1 MLKSIIIK
9 KRWKILD
16 TIGKGA
22 FGELFSAYDMEN
34 QNTVAIKVEGPLT
47 KNKRKRALLAMEIS
61 VLRKMQSSSF
71 VCRFEACGRITIQS
85 STSSTTYD
93 YMVMQLL
100 GPSLS
105 KLRRKCKK
113 FSLATTALLGK
124 QMLNAIKDCHTI
136 GGVIHRDIKPGN
148 FCIDNSNLY
157 NGRARCYIIDFG
169 LCRPYISSSGEIKEA
184 RRSVGFR
191 GTAAYASINAHDGKD
206 LGRVDDL
213 WSLFYVLVEFMIGDL
228 PWKGREKE
236 QVAIYKRQMTN
247 SYLVAN
253 LPSPFNDMLQY
264 LKTLKF
270 EDEPDYDLL
279 DSMMDE
285 LFRISGKSYDV
296 PYDWEL
302 ARPIEDQSNNYE
314 NEPIIYNN
322 NNNQLIGYGNEG
334 NNANIYEQ
342 GVNKYYDNR
351 PQMAVSSPTTQN
363 AILTPPYSPIYSNGC
378 VSPYKKMMSSPNIIT
393 ASPIEHKNSSKG
405 LFINPNHDINHK
417 PLNGDVKIPATAT
430 LTRLLNED
438 STKNVKVDSQKPNSN
453 SPNKQH
459 SNPRFLK
466 FLIPN

>member
-1 MLKSIIIK
+1 LKSIVIK

-16 TIGKGA
+16 SIGKGA
-22 FGELFSAYDMEN
+22 FGELFSAYDMETN
-34 QNTVAIKVEGPLT
+34 NTVAIKVEGPLMR
-47 KNKRKRALLAMEIS
+47 NKRRRALLAMEIS
-61 VLRKMQSSSF
+61 VLRKMQSSDY

-85 STSSTTYD
+85 TTSSTTYD

-124 QMLNAIKDCHTI
+124 QMLNAIKDCHII

-148 FCIDNSNLY
+148 FCIDTSNTY
-157 NGRARCYIIDFG
+157 NGRPRCYIIDFG
-169 LCRPYISSSGEIKEA
+169 LCRPYISSNGEIKEA

-213 WSLFYVLVEFMIGDL
+213 WSLFYVLVEFMTGDL

-247 SYLVAN
+247 SYLVN
-253 LPSPFNDMLQY
+253 SLPTPFNDMLKY

-279 DSMMDE
+279 EGMMDE
-285 LFRISGKSYDV
+285 LFRLSGKSYDV
-296 PYDWEL
+296 PYDWEIT
-302 ARPIEDQSNNYE
+302 RPVEESIVSETALYSSNNQ
-314 NEPIIYNN
+314 IATYNN
-322 NNNQLIGYGNEG
+322 D
-334 NNANIYEQ
+334 ANIY
-342 GVNKYYDNR
+342 GTADNKMYDNN
-351 PQMAVSSPTTQN
+351 QQAVALSPSSQN
-363 AILTPPYSPIYSNGC
+363 AILTPPYSPLYSNNNC
-378 VSPYKKMMSSPNIIT
+378 VSPYNKNMMPSSPTIIPS
-393 ASPIEHKNSSKG
+393 SPIDDKNCTKA
-405 LFINPNHDINHK
+405 LLNNQNHDVNHK
-417 PLNGDVKIPATAT
+417 PVNGDVKIPATAAQ
-430 LTRLLNED
+430 LTKFLNED
-438 STKNVKVDSQKPNSN
+438 STKNVKVETQRPATQAQSQ
-453 SPNKQH
+453 QH

>member
-1 MLKSIIIK
+1 MLRSIVIK

-16 TIGKGA
+16 SIGKGA
-22 FGELFSAYDMEN
+22 FGELFSAYDMETN
-34 QNTVAIKVEGPLT
+34 STVAIKVEGPLM
-47 KNKRKRALLAMEIS
+47 KNRRKRALLAMEIS
-61 VLRKMQSSSF
+61 VLRKMQSSDY

-148 FCIDNSNLY
+148 FCIDTSNSY
-157 NGRARCYIIDFG
+157 NGRPRCYIIDFG

-213 WSLFYVLVEFMIGDL
+213 WSLFYVLVEFMTGDL

-253 LPSPFNDMLQY
+253 LPTPFNDMLQY

-279 DSMMDE
+279 EGMLDD
-285 LFRISGKSYDV
+285 LFRISGKPYDV
-296 PYDWEL
+296 PYDWDLPKL
-302 ARPIEDQSNNYE
+302 AEESINTETTMYS
-314 NEPIIYNN
+314 
-322 NNNQLIGYGNEG
+322 NNQLASYGNDANG
-334 NNANIYEQ
+334 NAYGQ
-342 GVNKYYDNR
+342 GGNKYYDNR
-351 PQMAVSSPTTQN
+351 PQAVISSSTTLQN
-363 AILTPPYSPIYSNGC
+363 ANLTPPYSPIYSNGC
-378 VSPYKKMMSSPNIIT
+378 VSPYTKKMMSSPTIIP
-393 ASPIEHKNSSKG
+393 ASPLEHKNCTKA
-405 LFINPNHDINHK
+405 LLINQNHDVNHK
-417 PLNGDVKIPATAT
+417 PVNGDVKIPATAQ
-430 LTRLLNED
+430 LTKFLNED
-438 STKNVKVDSQKPNSN
+438 SSKKNVKVEGQRQTTT
-453 SPNKQH
+453 SPQQQH

>member
-1 MLKSIIIK
+1 MLRSIVIK

-16 TIGKGA
+16 SIGKGA
-22 FGELFSAYDMEN
+22 FGELFSAYDMETN
-34 QNTVAIKVEGPLT
+34 NTVAIKVEGPLM
-47 KNKRKRALLAMEIS
+47 KNRRKRALLAMEIS
-61 VLRKMQSSSF
+61 VLRKMQSSEY

-124 QMLNAIKDCHTI
+124 QMLNAIRDCHTI

-148 FCIDNSNLY
+148 FCIDTTNSY
-157 NGRARCYIIDFG
+157 NGRPRCYIIDFG
-169 LCRPYISSSGEIKEA
+169 LCRPYVSSSGEIKEA

-213 WSLFYVLVEFMIGDL
+213 WSLFYVLVEFLTGDL

-236 QVAIYKRQMTN
+236 QVAIYKRQMTS
-247 SYLVAN
+247 SYLVGN
-253 LPSPFNDMLQY
+253 LPAPFMDMLQY

-279 DSMMDE
+279 EGMMDE
-285 LFRISGKSYDV
+285 LFRLSGKSYDV
-296 PYDWEL
+296 PYDWEIP
-302 ARPIEDQSNNYE
+302 RPVEESSST
-314 NEPIIYNN
+314 EPTIYTS
-322 NNNQLIGYGNEG
+322 NNQLVNYNNDTNVYGPG
-334 NNANIYEQ
+334 NNKMYENNQ
-342 GVNKYYDNR
+342 QPGVL
-351 PQMAVSSPTTQN
+351 SPTTQN
-363 AILTPPYSPIYSNGC
+363 ALLTPPYSPLYSNNC
-378 VSPYKKMMSSPNIIT
+378 VSPYNKKMIPSPTIIPT
-393 ASPIEHKNSSKG
+393 SPIDKNSTKA
-405 LFINPNHDINHK
+405 LLITPNPDVNHK
-417 PLNGDVKIPATAT
+417 PVTGDVKIPATAQIT
-430 LTRLLNED
+430 KFLNED
-438 STKNVKVDSQKPNSN
+438 SSKNVKVETQRPTSQ
-453 SPNKQH
+453 SPPQQQH
-459 SNPRFLK
+459 NNPRFLK

>member
-1 MLKSIIIK
+1 MLRSIVIK
-9 KRWKILD
+9 KRWKILES
-16 TIGKGA
+16 IGKGA
-22 FGELFSAYDMEN
+22 FGELFSAYDMETN
-34 QNTVAIKVEGPLT
+34 NTVAIKVEGPLM
-47 KNKRKRALLAMEIS
+47 KNRRKRALLAMEIS
-61 VLRKMQSSSF
+61 VLRKMQSSDY

-148 FCIDNSNLY
+148 FCIDTRNSY
-157 NGRARCYIIDFG
+157 DGRPRCYIIDFG
-169 LCRPYISSSGEIKEA
+169 LCRPYISSNGEIKEA

-213 WSLFYVLVEFMIGDL
+213 WSLFYVLVEFMTGDL

-253 LPSPFNDMLQY
+253 LPTPFNDMLQY

-270 EDEPDYDLL
+270 EDEPNYNLIEGML
-279 DSMMDE
+279 DE
-285 LFRISGKSYDV
+285 LFRISGKPYDV
-296 PYDWEL
+296 PYDWDLPKKADES
-302 ARPIEDQSNNYE
+302 ISTETNVYS
-314 NEPIIYNN
+314 
-322 NNNQLIGYGNEG
+322 NNQLASYENDV
-334 NNANIYEQ
+334 NANVYGQ
-342 GVNKYYDNR
+342 A
-351 PQMAVSSPTTQN
+351 AVSSPTSQN
-363 AILTPPYSPIYSNGC
+363 AILTPPYSPLYSNGC
-378 VSPYKKMMSSPNIIT
+378 VSPYNKKMMSSPTIIPS
-393 ASPIEHKNSSKG
+393 SPIEHKNCTKA
-405 LFINPNHDINHK
+405 LLINQNHDVNHK
-417 PLNGDVKIPATAT
+417 PVNGDVKIPATAQ
-430 LTRLLNED
+430 LTKFLNED
-438 STKNVKVDSQKPNSN
+438 SSKKNVKVEGQRPTST
-453 SPNKQH
+453 SPQQQQH

>member
-1 MLKSIIIK
+1 MLRSIVIK

-16 TIGKGA
+16 SIGKGA
-22 FGELFSAYDMEN
+22 FGELFSAFDMETN
-34 QNTVAIKVEGPLT
+34 STVAIKVEGPLM
-47 KNKRKRALLAMEIS
+47 KNRRKRALLAMEIS
-61 VLRKMQSSSF
+61 VLRKMQSSDF

-148 FCIDNSNLY
+148 FCIDTSNTY

-213 WSLFYVLVEFMIGDL
+213 WSLFYVLVEFMTGDL

-253 LPSPFNDMLQY
+253 LPTPFNDMLQY

-279 DSMMDE
+279 EGMMDD
-285 LFRISGKSYDV
+285 LFRISGKPYDV

-302 ARPIEDQSNNYE
+302 PKLTDESINTETT
-314 NEPIIYNN
+314 IYS
-322 NNNQLIGYGNEG
+322 NNQLASYGNDANG
-334 NNANIYEQ
+334 NVYGQ
-342 GVNKYYDNR
+342 GGSKYYDNR
-351 PQMAVSSPTTQN
+351 PQAAVSSPTSQN
-363 AILTPPYSPIYSNGC
+363 AILTPPYSPLYSNGC
-378 VSPYKKMMSSPNIIT
+378 VSPYNKKMMPSPSIIPA
-393 ASPIEHKNSSKG
+393 ASPIEHKNCTKA
-405 LFINPNHDINHK
+405 LLINQNHDVNHK
-417 PLNGDVKIPATAT
+417 PVNGDVKIPATAQ
-430 LTRLLNED
+430 LTKFLNED
-438 STKNVKVDSQKPNSN
+438 SSKKNVKVEGQRQTTT
-453 SPNKQH
+453 SPQQQH
-459 SNPRFLK
+459 SNPRFLN
-466 FLIPN
+466 LININFF

>member
-1 MLKSIIIK
+1 MK
-9 KRWKILD
+9 
-16 TIGKGA
+16 T
-22 FGELFSAYDMEN
+22 
-34 QNTVAIKVEGPLT
+34 QNTVAIKVEGPLL

-61 VLRKMQSSSF
+61 VLRKMQSSDY

-148 FCIDNSNLY
+148 FCIDNTNSY

-213 WSLFYVLVEFMIGDL
+213 WSLFYVLVEFMTGDL

-236 QVAIYKRQMTN
+236 QVAIYKKQMTN

-253 LPSPFNDMLQY
+253 LPSPFNDMLHY

-279 DSMMDE
+279 ESMLDE
-285 LFRISGKSYDV
+285 MFRISGKSYDV

-302 ARPIEDQSNNYE
+302 PRPVGESVNTESSYNSND
-314 NEPIIYNN
+314 
-322 NNNQLIGYGNEG
+322 NQLIGYDNEG
-334 NNANIYEQ
+334 NA
-342 GVNKYYDNR
+342 KYYDNR
-351 PQMAVSSPTTQN
+351 QQVGVPSPSTQN
-363 AILTPPYSPIYSNGC
+363 ALLTPPYSPIYSNGC
-378 VSPYKKMMSSPNIIT
+378 VSPYNKKMMSSPNVIT
-393 ASPIEHKNSSKG
+393 TSPSVIPTSPIEHKNCTKA
-405 LFINPNHDINHK
+405 LLINQNHDINHK
-417 PLNGDVKIPATAT
+417 PVNGDVKIPATAT
-430 LTRLLNED
+430 LTKFLNED
-438 STKNVKVDSQKPNSN
+438 STKNVKVDGQKPASN
-453 SPNKQH
+453 SPNQQH
-459 SNPRFLK
+459 SNTRFLK

>member
-1 MLKSIIIK
+1 MLRSIVIK
-9 KRWKILD
+9 KRWKILES
-16 TIGKGA
+16 IGKGA
-22 FGELFSAYDMEN
+22 FGELFSAYDMKT

-61 VLRKMQSSSF
+61 VLRKMQSSDY

-148 FCIDNSNLY
+148 FCIDNTNSY

-213 WSLFYVLVEFMIGDL
+213 WSLFYVLVEFMTGDL

-236 QVAIYKRQMTN
+236 QVAIFKKQMTN

-279 DSMMDE
+279 ESMLDE

-302 ARPIEDQSNNYE
+302 PRPVEESVNTE
-314 NEPIIYNN
+314 SSIYNG
-322 NNNQLIGYGNEG
+322 NNNQLVGYDNEG
-334 NNANIYEQ
+334 NA
-342 GVNKYYDNR
+342 KYYDNR
-351 PQMAVSSPTTQN
+351 QQVGVSSPSTQN
-363 AILTPPYSPIYSNGC
+363 ALLTPPYSPIYSNGC
-378 VSPYKKMMSSPNIIT
+378 VSPYNKKMMSSPNVISTSPNVIPT
-393 ASPIEHKNSSKG
+393 TPIEHKNCTKA
-405 LFINPNHDINHK
+405 LLINQNHDVNHK
-417 PLNGDVKIPATAT
+417 PVNGDVKIPATAT
-430 LTRLLNED
+430 LTKFLNED
-438 STKNVKVDSQKPNSN
+438 STKNVKVDGQKPASN
-453 SPNKQH
+453 SPNQQH
-459 SNPRFLK
+459 SNTRFLK

>member
-1 MLKSIIIK
+1 MLRSIVIK

-16 TIGKGA
+16 SIGKGA
-22 FGELFSAYDMEN
+22 FGELFSAYDMKT

-61 VLRKMQSSSF
+61 VLRKMQSSDY

-148 FCIDNSNLY
+148 FCIDNTNSY

-213 WSLFYVLVEFMIGDL
+213 WSLFYVLVEFMTGDL

-236 QVAIYKRQMTN
+236 QVAIFKKQMTN

-279 DSMMDE
+279 ESMLDE

-302 ARPIEDQSNNYE
+302 PRPVEESVNTE
-314 NEPIIYNN
+314 SSIYNG
-322 NNNQLIGYGNEG
+322 NNNQLVGYDNEG
-334 NNANIYEQ
+334 NA
-342 GVNKYYDNR
+342 KYYDNR
-351 PQMAVSSPTTQN
+351 QQVGVSSPSTQN
-363 AILTPPYSPIYSNGC
+363 ALLTPPYSPIYSNGC
-378 VSPYKKMMSSPNIIT
+378 VSPYNKKMMSSPNVISTSPNVIPT
-393 ASPIEHKNSSKG
+393 TPIEHKNCTKA
-405 LFINPNHDINHK
+405 LLINQNHDVNHK
-417 PLNGDVKIPATAT
+417 PVNGDVKIPATAT
-430 LTRLLNED
+430 LTKFLNED
-438 STKNVKVDSQKPNSN
+438 STKNVKVDGQKPASN
-453 SPNKQH
+453 SPNQQH
-459 SNPRFLK
+459 SNTRFLK

>member
-1 MLKSIIIK
+1 MLRSIVIK
-9 KRWKILD
+9 KRWKILES
-16 TIGKGA
+16 IGKGA

-34 QNTVAIKVEGPLT
+34 QNTVAIKVEGPLM
-47 KNKRKRALLAMEIS
+47 KNRRKRALLAMEIS
-61 VLRKMQSSSF
+61 VLRKMQTSEY

-105 KLRRKCKK
+105 KLRRKYKK

-148 FCIDNSNLY
+148 FCIDNSTSY

-213 WSLFYVLVEFMIGDL
+213 WSLFYVLVEFITGDL

-247 SYLVAN
+247 SYLISN

-279 DSMMDE
+279 ENMMDE
-285 LFRISGKSYDV
+285 LFRISGKSCDV
-296 PYDWEL
+296 PYDWEMQESVNSES
-302 ARPIEDQSNNYE
+302 IM
-314 NEPIIYNN
+314 YNN
-322 NNNQLIGYGNEG
+322 SNQLAGYGIEG
-334 NNANIYEQ
+334 NGNIYGQ
-342 GVNKYYDNR
+342 NGNKLYDNR
-351 PQMAVSSPTTQN
+351 QQVLSSPSQN
-363 AILTPPYSPIYSNGC
+363 ALLTPPYSPLYSNGC
-378 VSPYKKMMSSPNIIT
+378 VSPYNKKMMSSSSIIPT
-393 ASPIEHKNSSKG
+393 SPIEHKNCTKA
-405 LFINPNHDINHK
+405 LLVNPNHDVNHK
-417 PLNGDVKIPATAT
+417 PVNGDVKIPATAT
-430 LTRLLNED
+430 LTKFLNDD
-438 STKNVKVDSQKPNSN
+438 SSKNVKVEGQRPQST
-453 SPNKQH
+453 SPQQH

>member
-1 MLKSIIIK
+1 MLRQIVIK

-16 TIGKGA
+16 SIGKGA
-22 FGELFSAYDMEN
+22 FGELFSAYDMETN
-34 QNTVAIKVEGPLT
+34 NTVAIKVEGPLM

-61 VLRKMQSSSF
+61 VLRKMQSSDY

-85 STSSTTYD
+85 STSSSTYD

-148 FCIDNSNLY
+148 FCIDTSNTY
-157 NGRARCYIIDFG
+157 NGRPRCYIIDFG

-213 WSLFYVLVEFMIGDL
+213 WSLFYVLVEFMTGDL
-228 PWKGREKE
+228 PWKGKEKE

-247 SYLVAN
+247 SYLVGN
-253 LPSPFNDMLQY
+253 LPAPFNDMLQY

-279 DSMMDE
+279 ESMMDE
-285 LFRISGKSYDV
+285 LFRLSGKSYDV

-302 ARPIEDQSNNYE
+302 SKPVEESVVSESSLYNSNNQIASFN
-314 NEPIIYNN
+314 NEANVYGVAGNKMYD
-322 NNNQLIGYGNEG
+322 NNQQVGALS
-334 NNANIYEQ
+334 
-342 GVNKYYDNR
+342 
-351 PQMAVSSPTTQN
+351 PSSQN
-363 AILTPPYSPIYSNGC
+363 AILTPPYSPLFSNNC
-378 VSPYKKMMSSPNIIT
+378 VSPYNKKMIPSSPSIIPS
-393 ASPIEHKNSSKG
+393 SPIDDKICTKALLVNQ
-405 LFINPNHDINHK
+405 NHDVNHK
-417 PLNGDVKIPATAT
+417 PVNGDVKIPATAQ
-430 LTRLLNED
+430 LTKFLNED
-438 STKNVKVDSQKPNSN
+438 SAKNVKVETQRPTSQAPSQ
-453 SPNKQH
+453 QH

>member
-1 MLKSIIIK
+1 MIWRLKK
-9 KRWKILD
+9 
-16 TIGKGA
+16 
-22 FGELFSAYDMEN
+22 
-34 QNTVAIKVEGPLT
+34 TVAIKAEGPLM
-47 KNKRKRALLAMEIS
+47 KNRRKRALLAMEIS
-61 VLRKMQSSSF
+61 VLRKMQSSEY

-105 KLRRKCKK
+105 KLRRKYKK

-148 FCIDNSNLY
+148 FCIDNSTSY

-169 LCRPYISSSGEIKEA
+169 LCRPYISSTGEIKEA

-213 WSLFYVLVEFMIGDL
+213 WSLFYVLVEFITGDL

-247 SYLVAN
+247 SYLISN

-279 DSMMDE
+279 ESMMDE
-285 LFRISGKSYDV
+285 LFRISGKSCDV
-296 PYDWEL
+296 PYDWEMQESVNSES
-302 ARPIEDQSNNYE
+302 AM
-314 NEPIIYNN
+314 YNN
-322 NNNQLIGYGNEG
+322 SNQLAGYGIEG
-334 NNANIYEQ
+334 NGNIYGQ
-342 GVNKYYDNR
+342 NGNR
-351 PQMAVSSPTTQN
+351 QQVLSSPSQN
-363 AILTPPYSPIYSNGC
+363 ALLTPPYSPLYSNGC
-378 VSPYKKMMSSPNIIT
+378 VSPYNKKMMSSPSIIPT
-393 ASPIEHKNSSKG
+393 SPIEHKNCTKA
-405 LFINPNHDINHK
+405 LLVNHDVNHK
-417 PLNGDVKIPATAT
+417 PVNGDVKIPATAT
-430 LTRLLNED
+430 LTKFLNDD
-438 STKNVKVDSQKPNSN
+438 SSKNVKVEGQRPQST
-453 SPNKQH
+453 SPQQH

>member
-1 MLKSIIIK
+1 MLRSIIIK

-16 TIGKGA
+16 SIGKGA
-22 FGELFSAYDMEN
+22 FGELFSAYDMET
-34 QNTVAIKVEGPLT
+34 QNTVAIKVEGPLM
-47 KNKRKRALLAMEIS
+47 KNRRKRALLAMEIS
-61 VLRKMQSSSF
+61 VLRKMQSSDY

-148 FCIDNSNLY
+148 FCIDNSTTY

-213 WSLFYVLVEFMIGDL
+213 WSLFYVLVEFMTGDL

-247 SYLVAN
+247 SYLVGN
-253 LPSPFNDMLQY
+253 LPTPFNDMLQY

-279 DSMMDE
+279 ESMMDE

-302 ARPIEDQSNNYE
+302 PKPIEDSINTE
-314 NEPIIYNN
+314 ATAYNN
-322 NNNQLIGYGNEG
+322 GNQAGNYI
-334 NNANIYEQ
+334 NDANANIYGQ
-342 GVNKYYDNR
+342 NGNKLYDHR
-351 PQMAVSSPTTQN
+351 QQVVLSSPSSQN
-363 AILTPPYSPIYSNGC
+363 ALLTPPYSPLYSNGC
-378 VSPYKKMMSSPNIIT
+378 VSPYNKKMMSPSIIPT
-393 ASPIEHKNSSKG
+393 SPIEHKNCTKA
-405 LFINPNHDINHK
+405 LLINPNHDINHK
-417 PLNGDVKIPATAT
+417 PVNGDVKIPATAT
-430 LTRLLNED
+430 LTKFLNED
-438 STKNVKVDSQKPNSN
+438 STKNVKVDGQKPAST
-453 SPNKQH
+453 SPSQQH

>member
-1 MLKSIIIK
+1 MLKSVVIK
-9 KRWKILD
+9 KRWKILES
-16 TIGKGA
+16 IGKGA
-22 FGELFSAYDMEN
+22 FGELFSAYDME
-34 QNTVAIKVEGPLT
+34 TKSPVAIKVEGPIV
-47 KNKRKRALLAMEIS
+47 KNKRKRALLAMEVS
-61 VLRKMQSSSF
+61 VLRKMQSSEY
-71 VCRFEACGRITIQS
+71 VCRYLGGGRITIQS

-105 KLRRKCKK
+105 KLRRKYKK

-136 GGVIHRDIKPGN
+136 GNVIHRDIKPGN
-148 FCIDNSNLY
+148 FCIDTTNSY

-169 LCRPYISSSGEIKEA
+169 LCRPYVNSNGEIKEA

-213 WSLFYVLVEFMIGDL
+213 WSLFYVLVEFMTGDL
-228 PWKGREKE
+228 PWKGKEKE

-253 LPSPFNDMLQY
+253 LPAPFNDMLQY

-279 DSMMDE
+279 EGMMDE
-285 LFRISGKSYDV
+285 LFMMSGKPYDV

-302 ARPIEDQSNNYE
+302 EKITEEYVNSESNVYASNNQYAN
-314 NEPIIYNN
+314 NEQDNN
-322 NNNQLIGYGNEG
+322 VYG
-334 NNANIYEQ
+334 Q
-342 GVNKYYDNR
+342 GVNKYYENR
-351 PQMAVSSPTTQN
+351 PQAALSSSQN
-363 AILTPPYSPIYSNGC
+363 AILTPPYSPLYPNGC
-378 VSPYKKMMSSPNIIT
+378 VSPYSRMMMSSPSIIPT
-393 ASPIEHKNSSKG
+393 SPIEHKNCTKALLNNQS
-405 LFINPNHDINHK
+405 HDVNHK
-417 PLNGDVKIPATAT
+417 PVNGDVKIPATAQ
-430 LTRLLNED
+430 LTKLLNED
-438 STKNVKVDSQKPNSN
+438 SSKKNVKGEGQRPNTT
-453 SPNKQH
+453 SPQQQH